1 MMQRARTKA
10 VSHGVSVLIP
20 PMAGEAGQPAEVFG
34 LMGLAVSPPLRV
46 MTVAEKD
53 DDERVKDDQRVL
65 TGLPKKE
72 RERFLATMQLLCAV
86 EIKDNEA
93 IEKALLRLDGITDRA
108 AKQIIKGIA
117 RSLDAER
124 QARLLADQ
132 LNRELRG
139 VRFVLA
145 FIEGRSTPVPA
156 IYCPR
161 RVQGLYVRM
170 LFKIGGTRGLGV
182 CPHCGE
188 GFEMRRPDQQYCSV
202 AHREAHRVARWRAA
216 TRKAK
221 GMRSKKRGK
230 KKPRR
235 RR

>member
-1 MMQRARTKA
+1 MQRARTKA

-34 LMGLAVSPPLRV
+34 LMGLAVSPSLRV
-46 MTVAEKD
+46 MQV
-53 DDERVKDDQRVL
+53 DEQVKDDERVL

-93 IEKALLRLDGITDRA
+93 TEKALLRLDGITDRA

-145 FIEGRSTPVPA
+145 FVEGRSTPVPA

-170 LFKIGGTRGLGV
+170 LFKIGGTHGLGV

-188 GFEMRRPDQQYCSV
+188 GFEMRRPDQQYCSI

-216 TRKAK
+216 GKEK
-221 GMRSKKRGK
+221 GTRSKKQKRS
-230 KKPRR
+230 R
-235 RR
+235 